1 MSAQSITPE
10 DRRLALVA
18 VVVLILGGLHF
29 VDHVVRGNIV
39 IEHSLDPRWNHSG
52 WPFLATVTPFTFSL
66 FGVAGLLGFGLLG
79 ALLGRVGAGYWLTV
93 SLLLLGLV
101 GFVHFLGAE
110 AELPRIIYST
120 YVAAH
125 EPSRGVLA
133 LVDFYS
139 LLLALAVMAVYS
151 GAVLRSHAKAVN

>member
-1 MSAQSITPE
+1 MNVQSVTTE
-10 DRRLALVA
+10 NRRLALIA
-18 VVVLILGGLHF
+18 VIVLILGGLHF

-39 IEHSLDPRWNHSG
+39 LEHGLDPRWNHSG
-52 WPFLATVTPFTFSL
+52 WPFLATVSPFTFSL
-66 FGVAGLLGFGLLG
+66 FGVAVLLGYGLIG
-79 ALLGRVGAGYWLTV
+79 ALLGRVGASYWLTV

-101 GFVHFLGAE
+101 GFVHFLGAQ

-125 EPSRGVLA
+125 EPSRGGLA

-139 LLLALAVMAVYS
+139 LLIALIVMGVYAGS
-151 GAVLRSHAKAVN
+151 VLRKRSR